1 MESFMADAFKIESFL
16 NLYEIISDWSVLEGV
31 NDLESWPLAT
41 SMERNS
47 QQPYRRCNKQHGC
60 GKERVLKR

>member
-31 NDLESWPLAT
+31 NDLEGRLAT
-41 SMERNS
+41 T
-47 QQPYRRCNKQHGC
+47 K
-60 GKERVLKR
+60 